1 MEKGFGIGDANI
13 FDLQNVFNPVKKFA
27 SDVIADVKENKAD
40 LFPYMGIGATTDIA
54 GFPADIY
61 NLYGQLRKG
70 VGSPTLAS
78 ILGPEIEKIAG
89 SEALLENISLPALK
103 QMGIEPKRG
112 TYTEDLGRILG
123 IPGGSLAVKAG
134 TDISKGLGEVALK
147 ALKSD
152 EVAIT
157 PEGFAMP
164 VPKDSSVLEMSGK
177 ASGVGQYSDELTKQI
192 EGLADTNPDIYQSAQ
207 AMIKGN
213 NPEDRI
219 KKMIE
224 SRLAPKQKVL
234 TEQKTEDLNFVP
246 VAKTFPEDPKMY
258 LEQNYKY
265 KDPNVT
271 RNEISNLFNSRMNY
285 NNQPYSL
292 EERNK
297 FVRERPIHFNSVV
310 LARKALTDSPD
321 GRLTGKE
328 IYNKIK
334 NAQLKAGEEF
344 NVDTGKLKISYA
356 GVRDKELKDTGL
368 NKLKDNDDIFELS
381 PDQQTLINLSNPE
394 KIDPSSSALLSPKL
408 GEAAKTNISLR
419 QNQIVSR
426 SNFISDYGGRP
437 NPTKIGEDDF
447 DQIPFTET
455 EQFYVGE
462 SYPRMFEDNQRI
474 GGENLAKQESLDY
487 GIISINDPNSDF
499 KAHIKSDVP
508 SEIAKGNIAWSRVS
522 VREHPNGK
530 KYLVPEEF
538 QSDLHTKAKGTSPTR
553 PGIGYK
559 ASEEKIQKLTLDQE
573 NKFYVFEQEKRNLEN
588 KVFDDTNEEEF
599 FLDSYPKSNY
609 SVMGKNANDLIDLKS
624 SFEDAIVESLA
635 DPNFKEFNNDITR
648 SELTG
653 VARFVSRVNKNFN
666 EFTEFASRSRPID
679 SVTEYFKSKK
689 INPAHQKYIK
699 TKKDLAEKIFE
710 KKYGISPKEN
720 NALVISKIQDYN
732 KKRGIKAVLD
742 PEYELDNI
750 ENNLELS
757 MKEAVN
763 TNDYGFSNVSSLHSN
778 ITDLTDGIDGLPEIK
793 KSIYLN
799 TWKTIQDLKKDP
811 EFKNVEYKD
820 TYVRNKFFENADPTG
835 ELEIKEV
842 FDLNNIELE
851 FEVLMDSVEQFI
863 DDISIPDSDVRR
875 NIDYLSHLGDR
886 QPINS
891 SGVFKLD
898 GDFNVLE
905 KYFETK
911 KEKDKAFQKS
921 IDVSDIPYSPLP
933 QQSEWTKVLM
943 RDLVRT
949 AADRGLDGVVLP
961 NAEAYKYAGGRT
973 NKLVEGYKNTT
984 IPAFKSVAK
993 EIDADVDT
1001 IEWKGWTSEQHP
1013 AYESFD
1019 DLTANN
1025 EHLVIPVNKNLSGT
1039 STRGYKEGGQV
1050 GSLANVNVLDLGERV
1065 NG

>member
-89 SEALLENISLPALK
+89 SEALLENISPPALK

-224 SRLAPKQKVL
+224 SRLAPKQKIL

-271 RNEISNLFNSRMNY
+271 RNETSNLFNSRMNY

-905 KYFETK
+905 KYFDAKDNYSEAT
-911 KEKDKAFQKS
+911 EKLTSAQS
-921 IDVSDIPYSPLP
+921 SDLPYSPLP
-933 QQSEWTKVLM
+933 EQGEWTKVLM

-961 NAEAYKYAGGRT
+961 NAQAYRYAGGRSDE
-973 NKLVEGYKNTT
+973 LIRGYKNTT
-984 IPAFKSVAK
+984 IPTFKSVAK
-993 EIDADVDT
+993 EIGEDVDT
-1001 IEWKGWTSEQHP
+1001 IEWKGWTSGGQGEAHLT
-1013 AYESFD
+1013 
-1019 DLTANN
+1019 DLADNN
-1025 EHLVIPVNKNLSGT
+1025 HLVIPVNKNLSGT

>member
-40 LFPYMGIGATTDIA
+40 LLPYMGIGATTDIA
-54 GFPADIY
+54 GFPADMY
-61 NLYGQLRKG
+61 SLYGQLRKG

-78 ILGPEIEKIAG
+78 VIGPQLEKVIG

-123 IPGGSLAVKAG
+123 LPGAGLAVKAG

-147 ALKSD
+147 ALKPD
-152 EVAIT
+152 EVAMT

-164 VPKDSSVLEMSGK
+164 IRKDSSVLEMSGK
-177 ASGVGQYSDELTKQI
+177 ASGTGQYSDELTKQI
-192 EGLADTNPDIYQSAQ
+192 EGLEDTNPDIYKSAQ
-207 AMIKGN
+207 AMVKGN

-224 SRLAPKQKVL
+224 SRLAPKQKIL

-271 RNEISNLFNSRMNY
+271 RNETSNLFNSRMNY

-310 LARKALTDSPD
+310 LARKALTDSVD

-344 NVDTGKLKISYA
+344 NADTGKLKISYA

-368 NKLKDNDDIFELS
+368 DKLKDNDDLFELS
-381 PDQQTLINLSNPE
+381 PDQQTLINLSDPHE
-394 KIDPSSSALLSPKL
+394 KLVDALQTDK
-408 GEAAKTNISLR
+408 GRTNIPL
-419 QNQIVSR
+419 NKNEIVSR
-426 SNFISDYGGRP
+426 SNFRSDYTGKPDDAR
-437 NPTKIGEDDF
+437 DF
-447 DQIPFTET
+447 DQVPFTDSEPM
-455 EQFYVGE
+455 YVGE
-462 SYPRMFEDNQRI
+462 AYPSMFVDNQRI

-487 GIISINDPNSDF
+487 GIISINDPKSDF
-499 KAHIKSDVP
+499 KAHISGDAP
-508 SEIAKGNIAWSRVS
+508 PEIAKGNIAWSRVS

-553 PGIGYK
+553 PGRGYK

-573 NKFYVFEQEKRNLEN
+573 NKFFVFEQEKRNLEN

-599 FLDSYPKSNY
+599 FLDSYPESNY

-666 EFTEFASRSRPID
+666 EFTDFASRSRPVD

-689 INPAHQKYIK
+689 INPAHQKYMK

-720 NALVISKIQDYN
+720 NALVISKIKDYN
-732 KKRGIKAVLD
+732 EKKGIKAVLD

-763 TNDYGFSNVSSLHSN
+763 TNDYGFSNVSSLHST
-778 ITDLTDGIDGLPEIK
+778 ITDLTDSIDGLPEIK

-820 TYVRNKFFENADPTG
+820 IYVRNKFFENADPTG
-835 ELEIKEV
+835 ELELKEV

-851 FEVLMDSVEQFI
+851 FEVLMDYVEQFI
-863 DDISIPDSDVRR
+863 DDISMPDSDIRR

-891 SGVFKLD
+891 SEVFKLD

-905 KYFETK
+905 KYFDAKDNYSEAT
-911 KEKDKAFQKS
+911 EKLTSAQS
-921 IDVSDIPYSPLP
+921 SDLPYSPLP
-933 QQSEWTKVLM
+933 EQGEWTKVLM
-943 RDLVRT
+943 RDLIRT

-961 NAEAYKYAGGRT
+961 NAQAYRYAGGRSDE
-973 NKLVEGYKNTT
+973 LIRGYKNTT
-984 IPAFKSVAK
+984 IPTFKSVAK
-993 EIDADVDT
+993 EIGENVDT
-1001 IEWKGWTSEQHP
+1001 IEWEGWTSGGQGEAHL
-1013 AYESFD
+1013 A
-1019 DLTANN
+1019 DLADNN
-1025 EHLVIPVNKNLSGT
+1025 HLVIPVNKNLSGA
-1039 STRGYKEGGQV
+1039 SVRGYKEGGRV

>member
-40 LFPYMGIGATTDIA
+40 LLPYMGIGATTDIA
-54 GFPADIY
+54 GFPADMY
-61 NLYGQLRKG
+61 SLYGQLRKSMG
-70 VGSPTLAS
+70 VPNLAS
-78 ILGPEIEKIAG
+78 VIGPRLEEVIG
-89 SEALLENISLPALK
+89 SEALKEKLALPALK
-103 QMGIEPKRG
+103 QMGIEPKEG
-112 TYTEDLGRILG
+112 TYTEFIGRG
-123 IPGGSLAVKAG
+123 IGLPGAGLAVKAG

-147 ALKSD
+147 ALKPD
-152 EVAIT
+152 EVAMT

-164 VPKDSSVLEMSGK
+164 IRKDSSVLEMSGK
-177 ASGVGQYSDELTKQI
+177 ASGTGQYSDELTKQI
-192 EGLADTNPDIYQSAQ
+192 EGLEDTNPDIYKSAQ
-207 AMIKGN
+207 AMVKGN

-234 TEQKTEDLNFVP
+234 TEQKTQDLNFVSP
-246 VAKTFPEDPKMY
+246 ENVFPEDSRMY
-258 LEQNYKY
+258 LQSVALSK
-265 KDPNVT
+265 
-271 RNEISNLFNSRMNY
+271 SRADY

-292 EERNK
+292 EERNQ

-310 LARKALTDSPD
+310 LARQALIDSPD
-321 GRLTGKE
+321 GKLTGKE
-328 IYNKIK
+328 IYNQIK

-368 NKLKDNDDIFELS
+368 NKLKDNDDLFELS
-381 PDQQTLINLSNPE
+381 PDQQTLVNVTRFE
-394 KIDPSSSALLSPKL
+394 KVDPDTLTLISPKL

-419 QNQIVSR
+419 QNEIVSR
-426 SNFISDYGGRP
+426 SNFRSDYTSKPDDAR
-437 NPTKIGEDDF
+437 DF
-447 DQIPFTET
+447 DQVPFTDGEPI
-455 EQFYVGE
+455 YVGE
-462 SYPRMFEDNQRI
+462 AYPSMFSGNQRI
-474 GGENLAKQESLDY
+474 GGNNLALQESLDY
-487 GIISINDPNSDF
+487 GIISINDPKSDF
-499 KAHIKSDVP
+499 KAHIRSDVP
-508 SEIAKGNIAWSRVS
+508 PEIAKGNIAWSRVS

-573 NKFYVFEQEKRNLEN
+573 NKFFVFEQEKRNLEN

-599 FLDSYPKSNY
+599 YLNNKQESNY

-635 DPNFKEFNNDITR
+635 DPDFKEFNNDITR

-666 EFTEFASRSRPID
+666 EFTDFASRSRPVD

-689 INPAHQKYIK
+689 INPAHQKYMK

-720 NALVISKIQDYN
+720 NALVISKIKDYN
-732 KKRGIKAVLD
+732 EKKGIKAVLD

-763 TNDYGFSNVSSLHSN
+763 TNDYGFSNVSSLHST
-778 ITDLTDGIDGLPEIK
+778 ITDLTDSIDGLPEIK

-820 TYVRNKFFENADPTG
+820 IYVRNKFFENADPTG
-835 ELEIKEV
+835 ELELKEV

-851 FEVLMDSVEQFI
+851 FEVLMDYVEQFI
-863 DDISIPDSDVRR
+863 DDISMPDSDIRR

-891 SGVFKLD
+891 SEVFKLD

-905 KYFETK
+905 KYFDAKDNYSEAT
-911 KEKDKAFQKS
+911 EKLTSAQR
-921 IDVSDIPYSPLP
+921 SDLPYSPLP
-933 QQSEWTKVLM
+933 EQGEWTKVLM
-943 RDLVRT
+943 RDLIRT

-961 NAEAYKYAGGRT
+961 NAQAYRYAGGRSDE
-973 NKLVEGYKNTT
+973 LIRGYKNTT
-984 IPAFKSVAK
+984 IPTFKSVAK
-993 EIDADVDT
+993 EIGENVDT
-1001 IEWKGWTSEQHP
+1001 IEWEGWTSGGQGEAHL
-1013 AYESFD
+1013 A
-1019 DLTANN
+1019 DLADNN
-1025 EHLVIPVNKNLSGT
+1025 HLVIPVNKNLSGA
-1039 STRGYKEGGQV
+1039 SVRGYKEGGRV